1 MMLEKLDKLS
11 MQYDETKPLSYTYTK
26 LNHNKS
32 NI

>member
-1 MMLEKLDKLS
+1 MVGKLDS
-11 MQYDETKPLSYTYTK
+11 GMQYDETKPLSYTYTK